1 MATTSPDAP
10 KAQDVQ
16 GDFYDTSEHRSWW
29 SWLVSQQVFW
39 VAIAAIAACLF
50 MALARPDT
58 FLLERNLFNI
68 TRNFAFVAIVAIG
81 MVAVIATEGIDLSV
95 GSTVVLSAI
104 VIGLVM
110 QAGYPLWLGILAA
123 IGAGLLVG
131 LVNGGLIAL
140 AGMPPFVVT
149 LGMLSVARSLAMV
162 LSNNIAI
169 YYFGPDQQLLF
180 DFGGGSNFGVL
191 PSPIDIPNPVYVL
204 ILLLVLT
211 SLAFRWTRWGRYV
224 FAVGGNEQAATLTG
238 VPVRRVKISVYMFSA
253 FCAALAG
260 ILMTGW
266 LGGVTL
272 ALGQGMELRVIAA
285 AVIGGANLAGGGGT
299 ALGAM
304 IGASL
309 LEIIRNSLILLGI
322 NVSWQGAFVGTFI
335 IVAAAFDQ
343 IRRARGAD

>member
-1 MATTSPDAP
+1 MATTTPDTP
-10 KAQDVQ
+10 EAQDAQ
-16 GDFYDTSEHRSWW
+16 GDIYEASEHRSWW
-29 SWLVSQQVFW
+29 VWLMSQQVFW
-39 VAIAAIAACLF
+39 VAVAAVAF
-50 MALARPDT
+50 VVALSVLVPQT
-58 FLLERNLFNI
+58 FLLERNIFNV

-95 GSTVVLSAI
+95 GSTVVLSAV

-110 QAGYPLWLGILAA
+110 QEGYPLWLGVSAALAA
-123 IGAGLLVG
+123 G
-131 LVNGGLIAL
+131 LVVGVVNGTLVAL
-140 AGMPPFVVT
+140 AGMPAFVVT
-149 LGMLSVARSLAMV
+149 LGMLSVGRSLAMV

-169 YYFGPDQQLLF
+169 YYFGPDEQLLF
-180 DFGGGSNFGVL
+180 QFGGGSNFGVI
-191 PSPIDIPNPVYVL
+191 PFPIEVPNPVYVL
-204 ILLLVLT
+204 LVLLIVT
-211 SLAFRWTRWGRYV
+211 ALAFRWTRWGRYV

-238 VPVRRVKISVYMFSA
+238 VPVRRVKISVYVFAA
-253 FCAALAG
+253 FCAALTG
-260 ILMTGW
+260 VLMTGW

-272 ALGQGMELRVIAA
+272 ALGQGLELRVIAA

-299 ALGAM
+299 ALGAV